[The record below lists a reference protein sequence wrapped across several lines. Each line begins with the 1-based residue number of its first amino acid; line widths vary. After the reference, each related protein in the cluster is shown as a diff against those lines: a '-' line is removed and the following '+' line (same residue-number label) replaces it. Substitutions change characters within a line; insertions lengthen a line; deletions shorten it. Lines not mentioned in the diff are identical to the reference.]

1 MPLLFSYG
9 TLQQHDVQQATFGR
23 QLSGRSD
30 ALTGFETAMQAIADA
45 AVRATSGSALHP
57 IVRWTGRDEDRVPGT
72 VFEISEQDLAQ
83 ADAYEV
89 SAYLRIEA
97 RLASGL
103 RAWVYVDARHAGQG
117 LSSR

>member
-9 TLQQHDVQQATFGR
+9 TLQQADVQQATFGR
-23 QLSGRSD
+23 HLSGRRD
-30 ALTGFETAMQAIADA
+30 ALVGFEAATQMIDDA
-45 AVRATSGSALHP
+45 AMRATSGSDMHP

-72 VFEISEQDLAQ
+72 VFEVSEQDLAQ

-89 SAYLRIEA
+89 SAYQRIEA

-103 RAWVYVDARHAGQG
+103 LAWVYVDARHAGQG